1 MVAPTGVEPVSIA
14 SYHYYFRSHS
24 KCSWSGLSLNH
35 ANLAYEWLVLGCIRQ
50 VSTPS
55 ELIGLA
61 RDCHYLSKKVSPNLN
76 ASHMPFPNI

>member
-35 ANLAYEWLVLGCIRQ
+35 YLPFCTWQVLGCIRQ

-61 RDCHYLSKKVSPNLN
+61 RDCHYVSKKVSPNLN
-76 ASHMPFPNI
+76 AFHMPFPNT